1 MFDPSRRRAR
11 KGAALFAVAATILLL
26 AACGGGKKKN
36 TNAGPS
42 ATTAAVTTAVAS
54 ATVLPGVPITTPGAA
69 PVQQRTPV
77 VTPIPH
83 TATPQPTPTVRNEN
97 GLQIVD
103 VSFDAVVSEA
113 GGVRIRSAPQVDP
126 GNVVGSLPQG
136 AAVQVEGRVLN
147 GGEAE
152 QGLGTVWCIV
162 GVKQYIYCGN
172 GYLTQTGA
180 SPTPTR

>member
-1 MFDPSRRRAR
+1 MSDACRRRAR
-11 KGAALFAVAATILLL
+11 EGVALFAIAAALLLL
-26 AACGGGKKKN
+26 AACGGSKKKN
-36 TNAGPS
+36 NN
-42 ATTAAVTTAVAS
+42 TAASTTPAALTTAVAS
-54 ATVLPGVPITTPGAA
+54 ATVLPGVPITTPGAL

-83 TATPQPTPTVRNEN
+83 TPTPQPTPAVRNEN

-113 GGVRIRSAPQVDP
+113 GGVRIRSAPQVDS

-136 AAVQVEGRVLN
+136 APVQVEGRVLN
-147 GGEAE
+147 GAEAE
-152 QGLGTVWCIV
+152 PGLGTVWCIV

-172 GYLTQTGA
+172 GYITQNGA